1 MRKKWREVGSLV
13 LCGAMMASML
23 AGCGNNASSSS
34 SSATPSNSLRVFNK
48 SSCGLVSFASESL
61 TYTSQLC
68 TFVLRC
74 GGLTSLY
81 AC

>member
-34 SSATPSNSLRVFNK
+34 SSSTTTVATTEAASKNDDASAAATDGDKQYDGVK
-48 SSCGLVSFASESL
+48 LV
-61 TYTSQLC
+61 YW
-68 TFVLRC
+68 
-74 GGLTSLY
+74 
-81 AC
+81 